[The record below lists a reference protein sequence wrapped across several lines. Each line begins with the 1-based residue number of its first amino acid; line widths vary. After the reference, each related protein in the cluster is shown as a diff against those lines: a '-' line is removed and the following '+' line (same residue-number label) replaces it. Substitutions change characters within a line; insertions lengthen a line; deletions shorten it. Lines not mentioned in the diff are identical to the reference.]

1 MKKSKIL
8 FLLVCVLAVFSL
20 ASCAFDFGGSSDD
33 ETGDQTGDNNSSNEG
48 NTDNQ
53 PEHTHTFVWT
63 TKTAPTCTEAGVEI
77 GTCDCGETSERPGS
91 AALGHTEVIDSA
103 VDADCVNSGLTEGKH
118 CSVCNE
124 VLVAQEEVAALG
136 HTEVIDS
143 AVDADCVNSGLTEGK
158 HCSVCNEVLVAQ
170 EEVAA
175 LGHTAGAEASWASAQ
190 TCTVCNEVL
199 VDKVTTI
206 TVYYYNSKDWGAINA
221 YAWTTSPIASWPGAA
236 MTAAPEVGEK
246 WYSYEVSASDLNG
259 LMIIFNNG
267 SSQTADITVVE
278 GNYYFYGLST
288 QAYSTASEAEEAAT
302 NALGTVLYLK
312 PGDAW
317 TKGNDRYAV
326 YTWDGGDQWF
336 DMKDSDGDGIY
347 EVLIPEGI
355 SNIIFVYM
363 KPNTTGNNW
372 NNKSQQTADLK
383 VPTNGTNLFDVQ
395 SKTWSTK

>member
-33 ETGDQTGDNNSSNEG
+33 EISDQTSDNNSSNEGSGNVSGDEG

-63 TKTAPTCTEAGVEI
+63 TKTAPTCTEAGIEI
-77 GTCDCGETSERPGS
+77 GTCECGETSERPGS
-91 AALGHTEVIDSA
+91 
-103 VDADCVNSGLTEGKH
+103 
-118 CSVCNE
+118 
-124 VLVAQEEVAALG
+124 AALG

-206 TVYYYNSKDWGAINA
+206 TVYYYNSKDWGTINA

-288 QAYSTASEAEEAAT
+288 QAYATASEAEEAAT

-326 YTWDGGDQWF
+326 YTWDGGEQWF

-363 KPNTTGNNW
+363 KPNTSGNNW

-383 VPTNGTNLFDVQ
+383 VPTDGTNLFDVQ

>member
-33 ETGDQTGDNNSSNEG
+33 EIGDQTSDNASSNEG

-77 GTCDCGETSERPGS
+77 GTCECGETSERPGS

-124 VLVAQEEVAALG
+124 VLVEQ
-136 HTEVIDS
+136 
-143 AVDADCVNSGLTEGK
+143 K
-158 HCSVCNEVLVAQ
+158 
-170 EEVAA
+170 EVAA

-206 TVYYYNSKDWGAINA
+206 TVYYYNSKDWGTINA
-221 YAWTTSPIASWPGAA
+221 YAWTTSPIASWPGTA

-288 QAYSTASEAEEAAT
+288 QAYATASEAEEAAT

-326 YTWDGGDQWF
+326 YTWDGGEQWF

-363 KPNTTGNNW
+363 KPNTSGNNW

>member
-33 ETGDQTGDNNSSNEG
+33 ETGDQTGDNNSSDEG

-136 HTEVIDS
+136 HT
-143 AVDADCVNSGLTEGK
+143 
-158 HCSVCNEVLVAQ
+158 
-170 EEVAA
+170 
-175 LGHTAGAEASWASAQ
+175 AGAEASWASAQ

-206 TVYYYNSKDWGAINA
+206 TVYYYNSKDWGTINA

-288 QAYSTASEAEEAAT
+288 QAYATASEAEEAAT

-326 YTWDGGDQWF
+326 YTWDGGEQWF

-363 KPNTTGNNW
+363 KPNTSGNNW